1 MTEISV
7 FSHFTVRKVKPGD
20 FKQLAVT
27 IQLVNCCS
35 GILPGLTGAGAV
47 DSSHRTSAL
56 SSGFL
61 KMGLQKELGSG
72 DSLATLLDPWEAGE
86 PRLQH
91 LPYPLFS
98 LFCSK

>member
-1 MTEISV
+1 M
-7 FSHFTVRKVKPGD
+7 RKVKPGD

-27 IQLVNCCS
+27 IQLVNCS
-35 GILPGLTGAGAV
+35 QGFYLVLTGAGAV
-47 DSSHRTSAL
+47 DSSHLTSAL

-86 PRLQH
+86 PRLRH